1 MGRKSLIPVIFV
13 ALLLIAFWAPLL
25 AQRSFGML
33 NFGAALVGTVVVLSL
48 HFRPIRQRTHMA
60 KGRQDF
66 IETIPGLAWTAEA
79 DGHISSMNSQMR
91 EFLCIPDGSL
101 MVPSSSIHPEDRQ
114 KTFDLWTQNGGL
126 GKPGTHRFIDRDG
139 RHHWFRSVVQKVRD
153 TDGANDWTWG
163 TFIDI
168 SDLKAAEEALRSSEE
183 NLRAILDHIPGQIS
197 TADANGIHDYCNQI
211 AETFYGHSY
220 HELNGMGFT
229 RFVHPDDLEGYVSE
243 GWENIKS
250 GVPIDRPVRLLR
262 HDGVYRW
269 FRIRINPA
277 FDAEGNVVRWYGLH
291 SDIDDEIKML
301 EDLQQA
307 QEKLAQAS
315 AFAGLAE
322 LAASIAHEVNQ
333 PLSAVVTNSE
343 ACQLWLTAAPPN
355 LERAITSADR
365 IVRDAKEAADVVR
378 RVRELFAQK
387 VPHKGHININEVI
400 EDVVDLMRKKYGG
413 RGLVVVTNLDVGV
426 PSVFADRIQ
435 VQQVVFNIAR
445 NGVEAMFANGSEP
458 MTLDISSSQA
468 GNAVVVEI
476 ADNGVGLG
484 DSHQVFEPFFT
495 TKNDG
500 MGMGLSI
507 CRSIVDAHNGR
518 LWARTRPNRGA
529 IFAFELPV
537 E

>member
-1 MGRKSLIPVIFV
+1 MLVV
-13 ALLLIAFWAPLL
+13 LWVPLL
-25 AQRSFGML
+25 VSRSYSIL
-33 NFGAALVGTVVVLSL
+33 DIGAGLTGTAAAVSILFWL
-48 HFRPIRQRTHMA
+48 ARQRTLTIDS
-60 KGRQDF
+60 RQRF
-66 IETIPGLAWTAEA
+66 IETIPGLAWTAED
-79 DGHISSMNSQMR
+79 DGQISSMNSHMR
-91 EFLCIPDGSL
+91 EFLRISDGSL
-101 MVPSSSIHPEDRQ
+101 VVPPSSIHPEDRQ
-114 KTFDLWTQNGGL
+114 KTFDLWMQKGGL
-126 GKPGTHRFIDRDG
+126 GKPGTHRLVGPDG
-139 RHHWFRSVVQKVRD
+139 RHHWFRSVVQPVREA
-153 TDGANDWTWG
+153 DGMTNWTWG

-168 SDLKAAEEALRSSEE
+168 GDLKAAEEALRTSEE
-183 NLRAILDHIPGQIS
+183 NLRGILDHIPGQIS

-229 RFVHPDDLEGYVSE
+229 RFVHPDDLDGYISE
-243 GWENIKS
+243 GWEHIKK
-250 GVPIDRPVRLLR
+250 GIPIDRAVRLLR

-277 FDAEGNVVRWYGLH
+277 FDAEGKVTRWYGLH
-291 SDIDDEIKML
+291 SDIDDEVRTL

-343 ACQLWLTAAPPN
+343 ACQLWLTATPPN
-355 LERAITSADR
+355 LERAITSSDR
-365 IVRDAKEAADVVR
+365 VVRDAKEAADVVR

-387 VPHKGHININEVI
+387 VPHKGNISINEVI
-400 EDVVDLMRKKYGG
+400 EDVVDLIRKKYGG
-413 RGLVVVTNLDVGV
+413 RGLIVNTDLDLQA
-426 PSVFADRIQ
+426 PRIFADRIQ
-435 VQQVVFNIAR
+435 IQQVVFNLSR

-458 MTLDISSSQA
+458 MTLDIRTQYA
-468 GNAVVVEI
+468 DDTVVVEVK
-476 ADNGVGLG
+476 DNGVGLG

-495 TKNDG
+495 TKTDG

-518 LWARTRPNRGA
+518 LWAKAGPSRGA